1 MGEIVTALHCLI
13 RFGKQKSIVYKV
25 SEHLKKMEHDE
36 KVYKM

>member
-1 MGEIVTALHCLI
+1 MGEIVTALYKYAWGN
-13 RFGKQKSIVYKV
+13 RKGIVYKV